1 MRAQH
6 LTVTDKFARLS
17 DPPITFGEI
26 AEHEAR
32 AVLREAEVTA
42 RRAGAHHLVLRAFS
56 ADRDLLHEH
65 GFIRSG
71 SSDAGGDG
79 LIEVSKPLP
88 VLRDATD
95 DDSHALI
102 ELITGCFDEYD
113 GCVMDV
119 DGEEPWLR
127 KPATSYAELGG
138 HLWVYSLGGPLGE
151 VVACGA
157 LKPSTAG
164 RDELKSMYVSKDIR
178 RRRLAQDLN
187 QMIEDAARERG
198 NTMVHLW
205 SDTRFVEAHKLYAE
219 LGYLRLPEVRELHDK
234 SNTSEIHFEKHL

>member
-1 MRAQH
+1 MRTQH
-6 LTVTDKFARLS
+6 LTVTDKVARLCE
-17 DPPITFGEI
+17 PPVAFNEIT
-26 AEHEAR
+26 EHQGR
-32 AVLREAEVTA
+32 AVLRDAEVSA
-42 RRAGAHHLVLRAFS
+42 RRAGAHHLVLRAFP

-65 GFIRSG
+65 GFTRSG
-71 SSDAGGDG
+71 SSDDEGNE
-79 LIEVSKPLP
+79 LIEMSKPLP

-102 ELITGCFDEYD
+102 ELITGCFDEYE

-127 KPATSYAELGG
+127 KPATSYAGLGG

-164 RDELKSMYVSKDIR
+164 RDELKSMYVSKKIR

-187 QMIEDAARERG
+187 QMIENAARERG

-205 SDTRFVEAHKLYAE
+205 SDTRFLSAHKLYAE
-219 LGYLRLPEVRELHDK
+219 LGYRRLPEVRELHDK